1 MNKIKYLLLVLLLAS
16 CASNDK
22 EEKPT
27 EPKQLFDSG
36 IELIKKNKL
45 QNATTQFE
53 LLEREHPA
61 SELAAEAKIRKAYA
75 FYLDG
80 NFVQSVYTVD
90 EFVKHH
96 PSHPKVAYMYYLKA
110 ICYFDQIVDVGRDQ
124 NLTYQAIDAFNDLIR
139 RFPTSVY
146 SNDAKLKLEYAVNS
160 LAGKEM
166 DIGRFYLT
174 QRNLIAALNRFKNV
188 INRFETSIFIT
199 EALYRV
205 AEIHYALGDIDQA
218 KKYAS
223 ILGYN
228 YPNDDWYKK
237 AYALINDDDY
247 IEATPWY
254 KKQLITDGKA
264 KRNRDGHLILAEIL
278 TILIAYHQSGMSCF
292 KYFYLSRFSFHQGLT
307 SWEV

>member
-1 MNKIKYLLLVLLLAS
+1 MNKLIYLLLALTLVS
-16 CASNDK
+16 CSSSDK

-27 EPKQLFDSG
+27 EPRELFDSG
-36 IELIKKNKL
+36 IDAIKKNKL
-45 QNATTQFE
+45 KNATTQFE
-53 LLEREHPA
+53 ALEREHPA
-61 SELAAEAKIRKAYA
+61 SDLAAEAKIRKAYA
-75 FYLDG
+75 YYLDG
-80 NFVQSVYTVD
+80 NYIQAIYAID
-90 EFVKHH
+90 EFVKQH
-96 PSHPKVAYMYYLKA
+96 PNHMKVSYVYYLKA

-124 NLTYQAIDAFNDLIR
+124 NLTYQAIDALNDVIR
-139 RFPTSVY
+139 RFPNSNY

-228 YPNDDWYKK
+228 YPHDDWYKK

-247 IEATPWY
+247 IEVTPWY
-254 KKQLITDGKA
+254 KKHLKA
-264 KRNRDGHLILAEIL
+264 V
-278 TILIAYHQSGMSCF
+278 
-292 KYFYLSRFSFHQGLT
+292 
-307 SWEV
+307 W